1 MQNFLRIFDR
11 AITYRRT
18 RDPHQIHRSKKLSP
32 EINSDQNLN
41 GRSLIKNSLFKR
53 KCTNMLQAL
62 RMHTFLTPYYSSSR
76 GWDILLYESLGIKVN
91 FKERFCYVCVQ
102 RPCESD
108 GRRNARAYAFGVRHV
123 APSPPGEARAG
134 GAMLRATGDGCED
147 VLCITI
153 FAKF

>member
-1 MQNFLRIFDR
+1 MTKKIKIFHFSFFIFFNFFSKKIENFLRIFDL

-76 GWDILLYESLGIKVN
+76 GWDILLYESLGN
-91 FKERFCYVCVQ
+91 FLFRNGRFY
-102 RPCESD
+102 
-108 GRRNARAYAFGVRHV
+108 N
-123 APSPPGEARAG
+123 
-134 GAMLRATGDGCED
+134 
-147 VLCITI
+147 
-153 FAKF
+153 KFTVKFDKKIENFNFFTFFNFRQKFWA